1 MQTVRGLDETQLTVW
16 LAQSSTAGTLATME
30 NSREEELR
38 STRGGSRLGRLH
50 ACRNHRIGF
59 TPRRSVSAWSDLL
72 RFGHCRE
79 SSDMACSWILWR
91 SRHVAR
97 FPEEVFGK

>member
-59 TPRRSVSAWSDLL
+59 TPRRSVSAWSDYYALDIAVNL
-72 RFGHCRE
+72 V
-79 SSDMACSWILWR
+79 MACSWILWR
-91 SRHVAR
+91 SCHVAR